1 MSNVIRAAERSTIGV
16 VLDHE
21 LRARLERA
29 AADNDRS
36 VGAEVRVALRRHLAI
51 DHVQEE
57 AAHAVPRP

>member
-29 AADNDRS
+29 AANNDRS

-51 DHVQEE
+51 DHEQEE
-57 AAHAVPRP
+57 HHAVPRP